1 MRHLRDTAVRRAGA
15 EGGWALVTALILMV
29 IMLSIGLAS
38 FAFVDQQQR
47 ESGIERTRETAF
59 NFAEGTLTAQVFNLT
74 GSKWPGKSAGTTGSG
89 LTPVPTCTSA
99 SSDSRCPNAAAL
111 ASLFNNSDTASGS
124 TWQTQVRDN
133 DSADHVGQTYYSD
146 AITAG
151 QPGYDANG
159 DGKLWVRAQATAKG
173 KTRTLVALVKVEQ
186 QQEDIPH
193 NALLSGRVT
202 ISNNGNKV
210 IIDTTLS
217 GGSAPVT
224 VRCVPALLEL
234 TPCLGHSITLS
245 FTLADLTALL
255 DKQIAPDLTVK
266 DPSVPNALSPD
277 ALARLKAKAI
287 ADGTFFATCPSDVSM
302 LAGETVWIDSGNC
315 VYTANSDVNSQASPG
330 ALFVNGTINFGG
342 TASFWGLIYGIN
354 PNNSSGTIVD
364 VEGSA
369 TVQGGVI
376 VDGQGTYI
384 AGSKALNIVFR
395 PQAFDGVKTF
405 GSAGIIQNTWREI
418 KP

>member
-1 MRHLRDTAVRRAGA
+1 MG
-15 EGGWALVTALILMV
+15 

-47 ESGIERTRETAF
+47 ESGIERIRETSF
-59 NFAEGTLTAQVFNLT
+59 NYAEGVLTSQVFNLT
-74 GSKWPGKSAGTTGSG
+74 GSKWPGKAAGVAGSG
-89 LTPVPTCTSA
+89 ITPVPTCTPS
-99 SSDSRCPNAAAL
+99 SSDSRCPNASSL
-111 ASLFNNSDTASGS
+111 ASLFNSTDTASGA

-133 DSADHVGQTYYSD
+133 DSTDAGHIGQTYYSD

-159 DGKLWVRAQATAKG
+159 DGKVWVRAQATARG
-173 KTRTLVALVKVEQ
+173 KTRAIVALVRVET
-186 QQEDIPH
+186 QQEDIPR

-202 ISNNGNKV
+202 ISNKGNKV
-210 IIDTTLS
+210 IIDSTLS
-217 GGSAPVT
+217 AGSAPVT
-224 VRCVPALLEL
+224 VRCTPMLLEV
-234 TPCLGHSITLS
+234 TACLGHNITLS
-245 FTLADLTALL
+245 FTLANLISLL
-255 DKQIAPDLTVK
+255 DKQISPNNTVTNYQGG
-266 DPSVPNALSPD
+266 NALSAA
-277 ALARLKAKAI
+277 ALLRLKQKAI
-287 ADGTFFATCPSDVSM
+287 ADGTFYATCPSNVAN
-302 LAGETVWIDSGNC
+302 LTGATVWIDSGNC
-315 VYTANSDVNSQASPG
+315 VYTANSDVNSQANPG
-330 ALFVNGTINFGG
+330 TLFVNGTINFGG
-342 TASFWGLIYGIN
+342 TASFWGLIYGVN

-376 VDGQGTYI
+376 VDGNGTYI
-384 AGSKALNIVFR
+384 AGSSALNIVYR